1 MNYCTHTVIPKYI
14 PKNLK
19 QYERDGLDT
28 WYLEGKSNDFLQV
41 TDYYFNTVKVVNFD
55 MIFNKPSLTEII
67 NYKRINFN
75 HIKDYP
81 EPNQIKIKQSIN
93 RNIKKGN
100 FHVKREHVPKLFVKD
115 QFQNKKLAVGS
126 GRFLKI
132 CKDSMYAS
140 CW

>member
-55 MIFNKPSLTEII
+55 MIFNKPSLTEVI

>member
-1 MNYCTHTVIPKYI
+1 M
-14 PKNLK
+14 
-19 QYERDGLDT
+19 
-28 WYLEGKSNDFLQV
+28 EGKSNDFLQV

>member
-55 MIFNKPSLTEII
+55 MIFNKSSLTEVI

-140 CW
+140 CQ